1 MDKQGEPMEPQDPD
15 QDPSKDPTKDPKNTR
30 PGQQRKDGRPAGA
43 GGPGAS
49 QPGWMTAPE
58 DFTPQPHDPATGQLP
73 PWQVPKPELRP
84 ELLGD
89 GAPGGAAP
97 APGKAGGRSGR
108 RQKGPAAGQAAVP
121 GAASAPSPGTAGP
134 GPVIDPFERERERD
148 AAVRKKRSQR
158 RTVVVGLGVTALLA
172 GTITAIVASDEAE
185 ADYAQV
191 CFNDETG
198 ERVDDAQCD
207 NSSSAGRSSGIY
219 AWYFYS
225 RGASVPA
232 VGQNRS
238 QYTGFTKTVPQGAKT
253 STGYST
259 KGGTVSRGGFGSSS
273 KGGSTGG

>member
-1 MDKQGEPMEPQDPD
+1 MDPQDP
-15 QDPSKDPTKDPKNTR
+15 QEDPSIDPKKDPKR
-30 PGQQRKDGRPAGA
+30 KRSGEPGPDGAAVPAEPDA
-43 GGPGAS
+43 SGPGWVTS
-49 QPGWMTAPE
+49 PE

-84 ELLGD
+84 ELLKDSGTD
-89 GAPGGAAP
+89 SQKPVS
-97 APGKAGGRSGR
+97 GKKTR
-108 RQKGPAAGQAAVP
+108 REQRTT
-121 GAASAPSPGTAGP
+121 ASAQGTKPATGP
-134 GPVIDPFERERERD
+134 GPIIDPFERERERE
-148 AAVRKKRSQR
+148 AAARKKRSQR

-172 GTITAIVASDEAE
+172 GTITAIVASNEAE

-198 ERVDDAQCD
+198 ERVDDTQCD
-207 NSSSAGRSSGIY
+207 NSSTAGRSSALY

-225 RGASVPA
+225 RGSSVPA

-238 QYTGFTKTVPQGAKT
+238 QYPSFTKTVPQGAKT

>member
-1 MDKQGEPMEPQDPD
+1 MDPN
-15 QDPSKDPTKDPKNTR
+15 KDPEHDPQNDRAGKDPQNT
-30 PGQQRKDGRPAGA
+30 GGGGA
-43 GGPGAS
+43 GEKAGSATPS
-49 QPGWMTAPE
+49 DAPK
-58 DFTPQPHDPATGQLP
+58 PP

-84 ELLGD
+84 DLLNE
-89 GAPGGAAP
+89 PIP
-97 APGKAGGRSGR
+97 T
-108 RQKGPAAGQAAVP
+108 V
-121 GAASAPSPGTAGP
+121 
-134 GPVIDPFERERERD
+134 DPFAKDREREMHE
-148 AAVRKKRSQR
+148 AAARKKRSQR

-172 GTITAIVASDEAE
+172 GTITAVVASNQDE

-198 ERVDDAQCD
+198 ERVDDTQC
-207 NSSSAGRSSGIY
+207 NSSAGRSGALY

-238 QYTGFTKTVPQGAKT
+238 SYPSYTSTIPSGAKA

>member
-1 MDKQGEPMEPQDPD
+1 
-15 QDPSKDPTKDPKNTR
+15 
-30 PGQQRKDGRPAGA
+30 
-43 GGPGAS
+43 
-49 QPGWMTAPE
+49 MTAPQ

-84 ELLGD
+84 ELLND
-89 GAPGGAAP
+89 
-97 APGKAGGRSGR
+97 
-108 RQKGPAAGQAAVP
+108 PAAGSRGAGAGSRPP
-121 GAASAPSPGTAGP
+121 GAGKP
-134 GPVIDPFERERERD
+134 GPVIDPFERERERET
-148 AAVRKKRSQR
+148 ATRKKRSQR

-172 GTITAIVASDEAE
+172 GTITAIVASNEAE

-198 ERVDDAQCD
+198 ERVEDTRCD
-207 NSSSAGRSSGIY
+207 NSSSAGRSSAIY

-225 RGASVPA
+225 RGSSVPA

-238 QYTGFTKTVPQGAKT
+238 QYPSFTKTVPQGAKT